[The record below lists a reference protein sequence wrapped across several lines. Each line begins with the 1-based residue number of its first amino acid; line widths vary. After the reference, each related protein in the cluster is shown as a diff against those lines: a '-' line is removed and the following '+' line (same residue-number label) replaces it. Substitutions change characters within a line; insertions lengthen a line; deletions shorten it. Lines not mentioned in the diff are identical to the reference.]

1 MARRTI
7 VWPYS
12 LWGSVGASIRG
23 IPSLPGIDQPRSVL
37 HPVESAALP
46 RRISDSRT
54 CRFAKQDIVEYGQ
67 DCQNQS
73 GLIPSSLMIGPHLSI
88 SDVSKVASSV
98 GVEFTGDAA
107 ISPSRCLTGG

>member
-1 MARRTI
+1 
-7 VWPYS
+7 V
-12 LWGSVGASIRG
+12 VGAPIQG
-23 IPSLPGIDQPRSVL
+23 IPSLPG
-37 HPVESAALP
+37 ESLACQES
-46 RRISDSRT
+46 ISRGRYCTRWKAPPFHGAYPIRT
-54 CRFAKQDIVEYGQ
+54 WTCKFAKQDIVEYGQ
-67 DCQNQS
+67 NCQDQS